1 MLWPWTLQNIHCI
14 GDKANRLALDIFQ
27 ELIEEKA
34 VNVSAWRPRIEHA
47 QIIEEHDLK
56 RFGKL
61 GGVFDRIVMKE
72 TNRKW
77 YYLQWLQAFSLH
89 TRKLIIIKVS
99 VFYINIL
106 KDVWYVVCR
115 GTTSGLLLR
124 LICRS
129 LLIVR
134 LKGPNRMQ
142 GAYAYASL
150 LRLEFLCT
158 SLRPK
163 PNRWPSLSGQTILP
177 LGSDFPIEGVNP
189 LLGFYAAVKRLA
201 IDGSSPHG
209 HSGW

>member
-1 MLWPWTLQNIHCI
+1 MSRHGDRVSNMHKSLRSMTWNVLESWEVCLTVVLQKN
-14 GDKANRLALDIFQ
+14 K
-27 ELIEEKA
+27 
-34 VNVSAWRPRIEHA
+34 
-47 QIIEEHDLK
+47 
-56 RFGKL
+56 
-61 GGVFDRIVMKE
+61 
-72 TNRKW
+72 KW
-77 YYLQWLQAFSLH
+77 QHLQWLQASSLH
-89 TRKLIIIKVS
+89 TCKLMIMKVS
-99 VFYINIL
+99 VFCINIL

-115 GTTSGLLLR
+115 GTTGKLLSR

-134 LKGPNRMQ
+134 LKGPNRMP

-158 SLRPK
+158 SSRPK

-209 HSGW
+209 HSGWYVDYSAQYPYPWRW